1 MRLTRKLLMAGLLA
15 AFSACAEHPPVPTEK
30 LGPVVKITAN
40 RFHFTPDRI
49 TLVRGR
55 PVTLELTSTDV
66 AHGFMIRALK
76 IDTDVKPGKLTD
88 ITVTPGHSRNV
99 QGDLRPLLRLWPRR
113 HAHDSRRGRA
123 ARQLRFGE
131 GTPRLPTRVT
141 LRGGACIGGLLR
153 EGEVVRQTVS
163 PRRRD
168 VTGVYRWLADLHN
181 AHEDRDRGC
190 NCDQDREASARL
202 TRHRAAERAIQTH
215 GAEHARHQ

>member
-40 RFHFTPDRI
+40 KFHFTPARI

-88 ITVTPGHSRNV
+88 ITVTPATAGTFKAICDHYCGFGHGDMRMTVVVKEPPGNSVSAQALSDSQRASR
-99 QGDLRPLLRLWPRR
+99 
-113 HAHDSRRGRA
+113 
-123 ARQLRFGE
+123 
-131 GTPRLPTRVT
+131 
-141 LRGGACIGGLLR
+141 
-153 EGEVVRQTVS
+153 
-163 PRRRD
+163 
-168 VTGVYRWLADLHN
+168 
-181 AHEDRDRGC
+181 
-190 NCDQDREASARL
+190 
-202 TRHRAAERAIQTH
+202 
-215 GAEHARHQ
+215 